1 MRKNYW
7 LLTTLVALLMATT
20 TSAEEVS
27 WAVTPTPDDG
37 AAVDWL
43 GVKTPSRSDGKK
55 FRLDSFNLFVGFLKT
70 GGTSYGVSTTYMII
84 SKSNASETSVA
95 SSNVVAISTNAPTP
109 ANDYATYTFDGAEL
123 EPGTQYYLYWV
134 TSNSPASTYTTT
146 TQRLGV
152 YKQSYEP
159 GMYFSSAIRT
169 DYSPAFHATLTPV
182 EGSSQGTDEPS
193 GEDDG
198 EDDTRQVLFD
208 NAGSSVPYRIPAL
221 AQAVNGDV
229 IALTDYRQGKSD
241 IGFGA
246 VDIHARISTDNGASW
261 GSEFCIAGSNAI
273 TGKDSQYYGDASI
286 VADRET
292 NEVLVMLVS
301 GTVGFTASTRN
312 NPIRMAYARA
322 TYDEMAGEWQW
333 TAPTDITSAVYDL
346 LPTAKSLF
354 FTSGKIC
361 QSKTIKV
368 GTHYRIYSGLCVR
381 TTTGGS
387 TNYNFVMYSDDFG
400 ETWYVLGSSTTP
412 CVSSADECKCEELPN
427 GNVVLSTRVAKGR
440 KWTIFTYTNQTTAE
454 GSWSATVSPS
464 SSNGGIYDADDTN
477 PCNGEILLVDAIRQS
492 DQAEVKLALQTVAT
506 NRRNVT
512 IWYKPLESENDYDT
526 PANFAKSWEG
536 KYQVS
541 SSTSCYST
549 MIEQSENRI
558 GFFFEEN
565 SYNSGYDMVY
575 YRYQL
580 ETMTGGKYSLKTES
594 SDKPKCETPVLAWEN
609 GQVKCTCATP
619 DVKYAYTVSM
629 GDCTGES
636 ADGIIKLGSTFTVS
650 VRAVRD
656 DYKDSDVA
664 TLEFKLPDIGDMN
677 GDGAITIADVT
688 ALVNKIL
695 EK

>member
-1 MRKNYW
+1 MKKYYW
-7 LLTTLVALLMATT
+7 LLSTLLAMLMTVTASAT
-20 TSAEEVS
+20 EVS
-27 WAVTPTPDDG
+27 WSVSVTPNDG
-37 AAVDWL
+37 CSVKWL
-43 GVKTPSRSDGKK
+43 AVKTPVQGDASKYTLS
-55 FRLDSFNLFVGFLKT
+55 SFNLYIGYKMA
-70 GGTSYGVSTTYMII
+70 GGSTYGATTSYMII
-84 SKSNASETSVA
+84 SKSNASLSSVA
-95 SSNVVAISTNAPTP
+95 SSDVVAISTNAPTP
-109 ANDYATYTFDGAEL
+109 ANGYATYTFDNAEL
-123 EPGTQYYLYWV
+123 SPGTKYYLYWV
-134 TSNSPASTYTTT
+134 SSNSNAATYQTT

-159 GMYFSSAIRT
+159 GIFFGNTIKT
-169 DYSPAFHATLTPV
+169 DYSPAFYATLTTTA
-182 EGSSQGTDEPS
+182 GGGGTDPETPE
-193 GEDDG
+193 EDDG
-198 EDDTRQVLFD
+198 KDGVRQVLFY
-208 NAGSSVPYRIPAL
+208 NASSSVPYRIPAL
-221 AQAVNGDV
+221 AQAVNGDL
-229 IALTDYRQGKSD
+229 IALTDYRQGKMD

-286 VADRET
+286 VADREK

-368 GTHYRIYSGLCVR
+368 GTHYRIYSGVCVR

-400 ETWYVLGSSTTP
+400 ETWKVLGSSTTP

-454 GSWSATVSPS
+454 GSWSATVNPS

-477 PCNGEILLVDAIRQS
+477 PCNGEILLVDAIRVS
-492 DQAEVKLALQTVAT
+492 DQEKVKLALQTVAT
-506 NRRNVT
+506 NRTNVT
-512 IWYKPLESENDYDT
+512 IWYKPLTNESDYST
-526 PANFAKSWEG
+526 PAGFAKSWEG

-541 SSTSCYST
+541 STTSCYST
-549 MIEQSENRI
+549 MILQSKDRI
-558 GFFFEEN
+558 GFYFEEN

-575 YRYQL
+575 YRYPL
-580 ETMTGGKYSLKTES
+580 ETIT
-594 SDKPKCETPVLAWEN
+594 N
-609 GQVKCTCATP
+609 GMYMLPTTATAAP
-619 DVKYAYTVSM
+619 GDV
-629 GDCTGES
+629 
-636 ADGIIKLGSTFTVS
+636 
-650 VRAVRD
+650 
-656 DYKDSDVA
+656 
-664 TLEFKLPDIGDMN
+664 N
-677 GDGAITIADVT
+677 GDGDVDVTDIALVTSHILGTTPANFIEAVADVNGDGSITIADLT
-688 ALVNKIL
+688 ALVNTIL
-695 EK
+695 SKPNKE

>member
-1 MRKNYW
+1 MKTSYW
-7 LLTTLVALLMATT
+7 LIKTLVALLMATT
-20 TSAEEVS
+20 ASAEEVS
-27 WAVTPTPDDG
+27 WALTPTPNDG

-70 GGTSYGVSTTYMII
+70 NGTNYGVSTSYMLI

-95 SSNVVAISTNAPTP
+95 SSHVVAISTNAPTP

-134 TSNSPASTYTTT
+134 TSNSPASTYSTT

-159 GMYFSSAIRT
+159 GMYFSNTIRT

-182 EGSSQGTDEPS
+182 EGSSQGTDEP
-193 GEDDG
+193 DDPSG
-198 EDDTRQVLFD
+198 EDDTRQLLFD

-229 IALTDYRQGKSD
+229 IALTDYRQGKMD

-346 LPTAKSLF
+346 LPSAKALF

-368 GTHYRIYSGLCVR
+368 GTHYRIYSGVCVR

-400 ETWYVLGSSTTP
+400 KTWDVLGSSTTP
-412 CVSSADECKCEELPN
+412 CVSNADECKCEELPN

-506 NRRNVT
+506 NRTNVT
-512 IWYKPLESENDYDT
+512 IWYKPLTSESDYNT

-541 SSTSCYST
+541 NSTSCYST
-549 MIEQSENRI
+549 MILQSENRI

-575 YRYQL
+575 YRYPL
-580 ETMTGGKYSLKTES
+580 ERIT
-594 SDKPKCETPVLAWEN
+594 N
-609 GQVKCTCATP
+609 GMYMLPTTATAAP
-619 DVKYAYTVSM
+619 GDV
-629 GDCTGES
+629 
-636 ADGIIKLGSTFTVS
+636 
-650 VRAVRD
+650 
-656 DYKDSDVA
+656 
-664 TLEFKLPDIGDMN
+664 N
-677 GDGAITIADVT
+677 GDGDVDVTDIALVTSHILGTTPANFIEAVADVNGDGSITIADLT
-688 ALVNKIL
+688 ALVNTIL
-695 EK
+695 SKPNKE